1 MDSSHGSLIDRIIHT
16 SFRQKAVVLMLVG
29 LALVFGITAYQQ
41 MPRNVYPD
49 ITIPVFTIVTEN
61 ESMAP
66 EEIETIIT
74 RPMESA
80 MNGLP
85 GVRRIRSQTTQGLSS
100 VVVEFDIETE
110 FWRARQFVTERMS
123 QVASQLPAGTEPP
136 NLSSATTRLAE
147 VYELAIEG
155 DLPPTE
161 LREIAE
167 WQVRYNL
174 LTVPGVAE
182 VLNTGGRMRQYRVT
196 IDPAKLRSYRV
207 KLADVESALE
217 SGNEN
222 AAGGFISTGPTEYT
236 VRGIGRLNS
245 AEDIGDTVVTERN
258 GVPLFVKDIAQVEDS
273 TAIRRG
279 IASKNGREIVV
290 ALVIKQP
297 NADTMSVVAGVEKA
311 IEDMRTSL
319 PKGVRLTPHYD
330 QTHLIS
336 HSLSSVT
343 RAILVGAVFVIVVL
357 LVFLGHLR
365 STLIVAA
372 SLPLSVMI
380 AGILMKQLGVGL
392 NTMSLGGLAIAVGI
406 MVDASIIMVEN
417 IYHRFHK
424 SRGNLG
430 DATTKEAIAHRAAIE
445 VGRPIAFAT
454 LIIIAVFLPLYL
466 MGGIEG
472 LLFRPLAVTV
482 AAAMLVAL
490 ALSLTFTPVL
500 ATRFLHPKDGEDSE
514 GEVSFVKWIKKGYVP
529 ALEYALHHRWIVIG
543 LAFGLLIPTA
553 FGLLVV
559 GKDFM
564 PKLDEGAWF
573 VSTVTPPE
581 TSLEENNRITSQ
593 IEQILMKNPNIVNV
607 IRRNGRSERA
617 IGCVLP
623 VNSGEMLVNLKP
635 KSELTK
641 PAEELMA
648 DVRKQIERIPGVAV
662 AFTQP
667 LQNKIDE
674 SMEGTPAP
682 LQVKVFGPDIQ
693 TLAETGKK
701 IEDIVRSTRGVA
713 DVKMDQAAGIP
724 QVQIQIDRQ
733 AAARYGVS
741 VGDVSEIVRLAIG
754 GEELTQVWK
763 NQRSYGVFVRFPDE
777 LRGDIESIKNLMV
790 DTPSGSQIP
799 LSQVA
804 NVSLTQGP
812 NVIWREA
819 MNRRISID
827 ASIQGRDLGSVV
839 ADIKTGMKDMKLP
852 ADYYVVFGG
861 QFQNQQ
867 RAMKS
872 LLLATAV
879 ALVIVFMLLYIALRS
894 ASQAAIILATVPSAF
909 IGGVASLLLTGES
922 LNVSSAVGFIALFG
936 IAVQNSLVLLTQTS
950 DFIAEGHT
958 KEQAIR
964 LASVQRLR
972 PKLMTA
978 SCAALGL
985 LPILFSRGVG
995 AEIEKP
1001 LAIVMVGGLVTSTL
1015 FTLLVLPAVYLAL
1028 QRVNSFASTRWGKHT
1043 DKNGHKCCARTADS
1057 QEISEIDDR
1066 ARQ

>member
-1 MDSSHGSLIDRIIHT
+1 MDSSHGSFIERTIHA
-16 SFRQKAVVLMLVG
+16 SFKQKPLVIMLVG
-29 LALVFGITAYQQ
+29 LALVFGVSAYQN

-61 ESMAP
+61 EAMAP
-66 EEIETIIT
+66 EEIELMIT

-123 QVASQLPAGTEPP
+123 QIGSQLPPGTDAPA
-136 NLSSATTRLAE
+136 LSSATTRLAE
-147 VYELAIEG
+147 VYELAVEG
-155 DLPPTE
+155 DLPLTE

-174 LTVPGVAE
+174 LTVPGVAD
-182 VLNTGGRMRQYRVT
+182 VLNTGGLMRQYRVT
-196 IDPAKLRSYRV
+196 IDPGKLRSYGIGLAQLEEAV
-207 KLADVESALE
+207 KG
-217 SGNEN
+217 GNEN

-236 VRGIGRLNS
+236 VRGIGRFNS
-245 AEDIGDTVVTERN
+245 IDDIRNAVIAERS
-258 GVPLFVKDIAQVEDS
+258 GVPLFLSDVAEIADS

-279 IASKNGREIVV
+279 IASKDGRESVV
-290 ALVIKQP
+290 TLVIKQP
-297 NADTMSVVAGVEKA
+297 NADTVKVVEGIEKA
-311 IEDMRTSL
+311 IDEMRTSL
-319 PKGVRLTPHYD
+319 PKGVRLAPYYD
-330 QTHLIS
+330 QTHLIQ
-336 HSLSSVT
+336 HALSSVT
-343 RAILVGAVFVIVVL
+343 RAILIGAVLVIVVL

-380 AGILMKQLGVGL
+380 AGILMKELGVGL

-424 SRGNLG
+424 SSGNLDDG
-430 DATTKEAIAHRAAIE
+430 HVKESVAHKAAIE

-454 LIIIAVFLPLYL
+454 FIIIAVFLPLYL

-482 AAAMLVAL
+482 AAAMIVAL

-500 ATRFLHPKDGEDSE
+500 AARFLHPKSDDDPE
-514 GEVSFVKWIKKGYVP
+514 GEVKFVKWIKKSYVP
-529 ALEYALHHRWIVIG
+529 ALEYALHHRRAVIG
-543 LAFGLLIPTA
+543 VAFGLLIPTA
-553 FGLLVV
+553 FGLLAV

-573 VSTVTPPE
+573 ISTVTPPE

-593 IEQILMKNPNIVNV
+593 IEQLLLRNKDVVDV

-635 KSELTK
+635 RNEISK
-641 PAEELMA
+641 PADILMA
-648 DVRKQIERIPGVAV
+648 DLREEIEKIPGVAV

-674 SMEGTPAP
+674 SLEGTPAP
-682 LQVKVFGPDIQ
+682 LQVKLFGPDIQ
-693 TLAETGKK
+693 VLGEKGKQ
-701 IEDIVRSTRGVA
+701 IEEIVNRTKGVA

-724 QVQIQIDRQ
+724 QVQVQIDRQ

-741 VGDVSEIVRLAIG
+741 VGAVSEIVRLAIG

-763 NQRSYGVFVRFPDE
+763 NQRSYGVFVRFPDTM
-777 LRGDIESIKNLMV
+777 RGDIEAVRNLMV
-790 DTPSGSQIP
+790 DTPAGSQVP

-804 NVSLTQGP
+804 QVTLSEGP

-819 MNRRISID
+819 ANRRISVD

-839 ADIKTGMKDMKLP
+839 ADIKNGLKDVKLP
-852 ADYYVVFGG
+852 SDYYVVFGG
-861 QFQNQQ
+861 QYQNQQ

-872 LLLATAV
+872 LLMATAI
-879 ALVIVFMLLYIALRS
+879 ALAVVFMLLYLALHS
-894 ASQAAIILATVPSAF
+894 ASHAAIILATVPSAF
-909 IGGVASLLLTGES
+909 IGGVASLLVTGVS

-950 DFIAEGHT
+950 GFISEGYS
-958 KEQAIR
+958 KDQAIR

-985 LPILFSRGVG
+985 LPILLSRGVG

-1028 QRVNSFASTRWGKHT
+1028 ENGKAQAAFHWNKISR
-1043 DKNGHKCCARTADS
+1043 KNGYPIPARTVEANKS
-1057 QEISEIDDR
+1057 
-1066 ARQ
+1066 